1 MNNSNIFDGHQYT
14 LATQEIKEQVIYMT
28 EVLKG
33 ERNFLNKHFQNA
45 ITNYFMEDYA
55 SQFLKE
61 KMNLKTYKEVK
72 NVISQ
77 KLEERKK
84 SEYPGTKYMNL
95 INIYYEEHSKWDTL
109 QLYQNY
115 LRDLALSNEDKN
127 YKQGSQEWITVCW
140 KKATALFVLHHSLNP
155 SLSSIFEIWNSL
167 YPEDPIIKKK
177 KTKEERDKEKMREQ
191 IKEQGSCDYQDSYSV
206 VKKGKKGIQKNKTQI
221 DRSSLNKQKDIQLWR
236 KNNKKQSPHNPNSDQ
251 EENNQFDNNS
261 DEKYSQNSSDNNN
274 FNNNNNNRDQI
285 IKQANQKKKFQNNK
299 TKVEDQENNQLVE
312 SLTDVKDSIHL
323 FKERIIKENGGE
335 GFDAFPD
342 FEYIP
347 MTSKIN
353 QESNTTNSII
363 VQQMDQEKIK
373 EEYQNR
379 SFLGCMD
386 IEQSKDKDSI
396 FKSLIFAKGNQV
408 GGNINLNLNLNQNQ
422 NNNTQQQQQQQQQQ
436 QPQSS
441 LLINQSQPIFENE
454 DFFAKNM
461 NIFQDIGFGDLNN
474 ELQMFESQKNPT
486 MKVNLPIFNS
496 LTFSAMNMNNN
507 FNLNLLSNNNL
518 NSTLYQQNNI
528 FGSKFYQQL
537 EEQQVTNSLQF
548 LRISDKN
555 DQKAPI
561 NQSLQVDF
569 ERQNEEQD
577 QRLAFDMAQTEDSVY
592 HSNKIKIP
600 NIKKE
605 NGADN
610 YYNNEE
616 DKNNDDGVREIQE
629 FLNHINSLPIAQS
642 QKFKEILSN
651 NINGSINI
659 NNNNNNN
666 ITNSNNL
673 LNGNQKSADTYTT
686 SQEDTQS
693 SNTFS
698 SNTSNL
704 INSNQYFLKN
714 LSQHQF
720 I

>member
-1 MNNSNIFDGHQYT
+1 MNNSNIFDGHQCT

-77 KLEERKK
+77 KLEDRKK

-115 LRDLALSNEDKN
+115 LRDIAFSNEDKN

-177 KTKEERDKEKMREQ
+177 KTKEERDKEKMRVQ
-191 IKEQGSCDYQDSYSV
+191 IKEQGNCDQQDSYS

-221 DRSSLNKQKDIQLWR
+221 ERPSLNKQKEIQLWR
-236 KNNKKQSPHNPNSDQ
+236 KNNKKQSPHNINSDQ
-251 EENNQFDNNS
+251 EENNEFDNNS
-261 DEKYSQNSSDNNN
+261 DDKYSQNSSDNNN
-274 FNNNNNNRDQI
+274 FNNNNKNRDQI
-285 IKQANQKKKFQNNK
+285 IKQANQKKKLPNNK
-299 TKVEDQENNQLVE
+299 AKGDDQESNQLVE

-335 GFDAFPD
+335 GFDAFPE

-347 MTSKIN
+347 VTSKIN
-353 QESNTTNSII
+353 QDNNTTNSII

-379 SFLGCMD
+379 SLLGCMD
-386 IEQSKDKDSI
+386 IEQSKDKDAI
-396 FKSLIFAKGNQV
+396 FKSLIFAKFGQNQI
-408 GGNINLNLNLNQNQ
+408 GGNSNLSLNQNQNQ
-422 NNNTQQQQQQQQQQ
+422 NNNAPQQ
-436 QPQSS
+436 QPQGS
-441 LLINQSQPIFENE
+441 LLINQSQPMFENNE
-454 DFFAKNM
+454 DFFARNM

-474 ELQMFESQKNPT
+474 ELQMFESQKNPN

-496 LTFSAMNMNNN
+496 LTFSAMNINNN

-518 NSTLYQQNNI
+518 NSTLQQQNNI
-528 FGSKFYQQL
+528 FSSRKFYQQL

-561 NQSLQVDF
+561 NQSFQVDF

-577 QRLAFDMAQTEDSVY
+577 QRLAFDLAQTEDSVY
-592 HSNKIKIP
+592 HSNQIKIP
-600 NIKKE
+600 VIKKE
-605 NGADN
+605 NGVDN
-610 YYNNEE
+610 FYSNEE
-616 DKNNDDGVREIQE
+616 DKNNDEGVREIQE

-651 NINGSINI
+651 NINSSI
-659 NNNNNNN
+659 NNNNS

-714 LSQHQF
+714 LSQHQLV
-720 I
+720 